1 MSKIIPP
8 TISIIIPVY
17 NSAQYIYRCL
27 RSIKVQ
33 ENHDFEVIII
43 NDGSTDNSG
52 DICERFAQNDKRF
65 FVYHKK
71 NEGVSIA
78 RNYGLNKARGKWV
91 AFVDSDDEISQSFLT
106 IPPYLEDNDVIQ
118 KSHLRIDSNGNK
130 IFYSVKNKTLVTHK
144 EIGYYWVN
152 KRTNALWDKL
162 IKREIINNIRFI
174 PKVEISEDFLFFTSA
189 LLNIKKYAFCDI
201 GYYTYFIR
209 EHSAM
214 GNFKDNRKNIS
225 ITFNHLNIVRKL
237 EVNDY
242 MTHVGESLVY
252 GYFILTLWRLRYEL
266 TLPEK
271 QNLRNMITSIKF
283 SYLDL
288 LNWKTKAKLILIKL
302 FFQYIQ

>member
-1 MSKIIPP
+1 
-8 TISIIIPVY
+8 
-17 NSAQYIYRCL
+17 
-27 RSIKVQ
+27 
-33 ENHDFEVIII
+33 
-43 NDGSTDNSG
+43 
-52 DICERFAQNDKRF
+52 
-65 FVYHKK
+65 
-71 NEGVSIA
+71 
-78 RNYGLNKARGKWV
+78 
-91 AFVDSDDEISQSFLT
+91 
-106 IPPYLEDNDVIQ
+106 
-118 KSHLRIDSNGNK
+118 
-130 IFYSVKNKTLVTHK
+130 
-144 EIGYYWVN
+144 
-152 KRTNALWDKL
+152 
-162 IKREIINNIRFI
+162 
-174 PKVEISEDFLFFTSA
+174 
-189 LLNIKKYAFCDI
+189 
-201 GYYTYFIR
+201 
-209 EHSAM
+209 M